1 LEKPNNPTNKSLWQL
16 LNCFI
21 HQVEDLE
28 DEVAGLKARSVRS
41 GERIGVLEMSSSMIQ
56 SWVQVLEEAMEI
68 NPPLMDLMLEDLE
81 YQDVDDGGAMLVED
95 LEDERDQENIVP
107 IPVPP
112 PVIWVDTPHL
122 VVLQELIPIED
133 PAPVT
138 RGKGTWI

>member
-21 HQVEDLE
+21 HRVEDLE

-56 SWVQVLEEAMEI
+56 SRVQVLEEAMEI

-107 IPVPP
+107 IQFLLLLFGSTLP
-112 PVIWVDTPHL
+112 IWL
-122 VVLQELIPIED
+122 SC
-133 PAPVT
+133 
-138 RGKGTWI
+138 RS